1 MCEVITGTALTL
13 SSAASYAAAAAAVV
27 GTVSSVMSA
36 EQQSKN
42 QNAAAEQTRLNAVD
56 AQNKNFEQANRQG
69 IENRENQTVEQ
80 DAIRRQMAV
89 RLGQA
94 RASAGASGISG
105 GSVDA
110 LLLDL
115 AGKGLEAGTTSEMNY
130 TRQQAATSD
139 MNSNIGVSTRNVI
152 NGTRTTAGPGALSY
166 LGAGLSITNSA
177 LQTQNRTRNQI
188 GAI

>member
-1 MCEVITGTALTL
+1 MCEVFTGTALTL

-27 GTVSSVMSA
+27 GTATSVMSA

-69 IENRENQTVEQ
+69 IENRENATAEQ
-80 DAIRRQMAV
+80 DRIRREMAMRV
-89 RLGQA
+89 GTA
-94 RASAGASGISG
+94 RASAAAGGISG

-115 AGKGLEAGTTSEMNY
+115 SGKGLEAGTTSEMNY
-130 TRQQAATSD
+130 ARQQAALAD
-139 MNSNIGVSTRNVI
+139 VNSNIGVGTRNTI
-152 NGTRTTAGPGALSY
+152 NGTRTTAGPGALQY
-166 LGAGLSITNSA
+166 LGAGLSISNSI
-177 LQTQNRTRNQI
+177 LQTQNTSKNKI
-188 GAI
+188 GST